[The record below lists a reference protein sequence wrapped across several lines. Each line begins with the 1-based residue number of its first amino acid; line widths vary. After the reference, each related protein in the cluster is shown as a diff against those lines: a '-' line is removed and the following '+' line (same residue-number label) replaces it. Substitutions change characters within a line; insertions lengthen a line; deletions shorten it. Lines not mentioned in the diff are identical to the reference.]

1 MSRFGYWRDLLFLLA
16 SGAYAL
22 NRWVLKPL
30 IPSPFL
36 HNHFNDLLLIPAALP
51 VMLWIQRILGLRKH
65 DQVPTWPEVLMH
77 WAIWSIVCEW
87 IGPFYCHMGVAD
99 IWDVA
104 SYGVGGIVAGLW
116 WNHAAMF
123 SFNKFEL
130 EDKKQFDK
138 PKCQWNALTPT
149 LSPEE
154 REKKTRRAI
163 QGFDARAFTVG
174 DSRE

>member
-1 MSRFGYWRDLLFLLA
+1 MSRFGYLRDPLFLLA

-51 VMLWIQRILGLRKH
+51 VMLWVQRRLDLRKQ
-65 DQVPTWPEVLMH
+65 DGMPTWPEVLMH

-99 IWDVA
+99 IWDVVA
-104 SYGVGGIVAGLW
+104 YGVGAIVAALW
-116 WNHAAMF
+116 WNRNKLAMLLGR
-123 SFNKFEL
+123 S
-130 EDKKQFDK
+130 
-138 PKCQWNALTPT
+138 
-149 LSPEE
+149 
-154 REKKTRRAI
+154 
-163 QGFDARAFTVG
+163 
-174 DSRE
+174 